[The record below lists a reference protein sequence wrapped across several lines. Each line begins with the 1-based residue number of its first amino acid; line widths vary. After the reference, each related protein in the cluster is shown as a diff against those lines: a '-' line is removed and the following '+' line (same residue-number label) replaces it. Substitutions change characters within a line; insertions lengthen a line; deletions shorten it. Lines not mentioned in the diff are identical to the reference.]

1 MEKISYY
8 LNYGDI
14 IINTMIVI
22 NQKSNRRIIDDKDIK
37 DFEKKF
43 MDLCKSNNIDIII
56 SPMDDYASESLNS
69 YVLNNDGKIIML
81 PWLDKSDLIENFRAY
96 LPLNICLVL
105 CKKELKDMLIDRTDE
120 ELKQFKNKEIDTAK
134 FYEADIKRTINNI
147 ETKKALACKRLL
159 KIRELNK
166 Q

>member
-1 MEKISYY
+1 
-8 LNYGDI
+8 
-14 IINTMIVI
+14 
-22 NQKSNRRIIDDKDIK
+22 
-37 DFEKKF
+37 
-43 MDLCKSNNIDIII
+43 
-56 SPMDDYASESLNS
+56 MDDYASESLNS